1 MELSDISKELSEGK
15 LSRGGLANRLR
26 LLGLG
31 FGAAFVLGLGGAQAA
46 TQPDAA
52 VTVKSTNPVI
62 DNIIKSP
69 LLPSTKADTPFKQT
83 AFYHRHFFR
92 TYNRFGFH
100 RWYNRHYNR
109 Y

>member
-1 MELSDISKELSEGK
+1 MDVRQISKELSEGK
-15 LSRGGLANRLR
+15 LSRGSLANRLK

-31 FGAAFVLGLGGAQAA
+31 FGAAFALGLGGAQAA
-46 TQPDAA
+46 TRSDTA
-52 VTVKSTNPVI
+52 VALKSTDPII

-69 LLPSTKADTPFKQT
+69 QIPSADASKPVQT
-83 AFYHRHFFR
+83 AWYHRHFFR
-92 TYNRFGFH
+92 TYHRWGFH

>member
-1 MELSDISKELSEGK
+1 MDVREISKKLSEGK
-15 LSRGGLANRLR
+15 LSRGSLANCLK

-46 TQPDAA
+46 TRSDTA
-52 VTVKSTNPVI
+52 VSLKSTDPII

-69 LLPSTKADTPFKQT
+69 QIPSADASKPVQT
-83 AFYHRHFFR
+83 AWYHRHFFR
-92 TYNRFGFH
+92 TYRRFGFH